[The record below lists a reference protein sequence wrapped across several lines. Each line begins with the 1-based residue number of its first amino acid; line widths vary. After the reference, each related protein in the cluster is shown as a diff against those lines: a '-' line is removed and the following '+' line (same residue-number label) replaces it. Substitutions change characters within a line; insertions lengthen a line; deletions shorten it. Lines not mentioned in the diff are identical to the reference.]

1 MSDSAAAPAP
11 APAAGASIPPS
22 ASGIHYI
29 GSWPAL
35 SETQLWVIVAVN
47 LGSFLLSWVFLR
59 LVWPVPTD
67 KELRSHTHNE
77 AHSNADA
84 WGLWL

>member
-22 ASGIHYI
+22 ASDIHYI

-35 SETQLWVIVAVN
+35 SETQLWVIIAVN